1 MALLMAIL
9 SDFFH
14 EPFICG
20 WTMLQYPQKLVL
32 MNKMSF
38 KKR

>member
-9 SDFFH
+9 SDFFP
-14 EPFICG
+14 EPFIG

-32 MNKMSF
+32 MNKMLF